1 MRTSRRTEDVVGRLD
16 VGHPVTERLVNRILE
31 RRRTCGHSD
40 NLGAKH
46 LHARDIQGLTL
57 GVLTPHVDRAVEAK
71 ESGGGR
77 GGDTVLP
84 RAGLRNN
91 ARLAQLLGE
100 QRLTEHVVD
109 LVRARVVQ
117 VLTLEEH
124 AHAAQVG
131 CKTRGLGQQGGAS
144 GIVQEQV
151 AQAALEHFIAPQ
163 ALPRCLNL
171 FEGAHE
177 GLGDEASTEIT
188 EVRSL
193 RKVLGFHHCPS

>member
-1 MRTSRRTEDVVGRLD
+1 MLAG
-16 VGHPVTERLVNRILE
+16 P
-31 RRRTCGHSD
+31 
-40 NLGAKH
+40 
-46 LHARDIQGLTL
+46 
-57 GVLTPHVDRAVEAK
+57 
-71 ESGGGR
+71 
-77 GGDTVLP
+77 
-84 RAGLRNN
+84 GLRDDT
-91 ARLAQLLGE
+91 RLAQLLGQ

-117 VLTLEEH
+117 VLTFKEH

-131 CKTRGLGQQGGAS
+131 RKTRGLGQQRGTS

-151 AQAALEHFIAPQ
+151 AQAALERLVAPQ
-163 ALPRCLNL
+163 ALPCSFNL

-193 RKVLGFHHCPS
+193 RKVLGNHHCPS